1 MRSETALDMTIEI
14 NVKQLKKFFFDVLT
28 NEQHSANSS

>member
-1 MRSETALDMTIEI
+1 MRSETALDVTIEI
-14 NVKQLKKFFFDVLT
+14 NVKQFLNFFFDILT

>member
-1 MRSETALDMTIEI
+1 MRSETALDVTIEI
-14 NVKQLKKFFFDVLT
+14 NVKQFFFFLDILT